1 MPLECIAWLGLNS
14 LLEFEGAEG
23 VAVSAMPLCIPWPHI
38 HNRTLCTQTPTLSR
52 TSSLHASVNS
62 ELKFNPPFH
71 LGLKNTN
78 ACKLANFV
86 LSLADQCAAH
96 LPLPPTHAKMEKC
109 LLPAQNPFLSS
120 FIVFLLLFRSLFG
133 FVFYFF
139 FCTLHIFLICN
150 LRTLLIFS
158 ILFVFLFVS
167 FIIFLFL
174 WQPSKTLRN
183 SATPSRV
190 FPSLCAVLSA
200 LTLSCPKCWKI
211 KIGANGIAKFIF
223 IGMPIKCAPNW

>member
-109 LLPAQNPFLSS
+109 MLPAQNPFLSS

-139 FCTLHIFLICN
+139 FLHTAHLFDLQLAHFVDFLVRFFIRF
-150 LRTLLIFS
+150 LYYFS
-158 ILFVFLFVS
+158 VS
-167 FIIFLFL
+167 L
-174 WQPSKTLRN
+174 T
-183 SATPSRV
+183 
-190 FPSLCAVLSA
+190 AVEDL
-200 LTLSCPKCWKI
+200 
-211 KIGANGIAKFIF
+211 AK
-223 IGMPIKCAPNW
+223 

>member
-1 MPLECIAWLGLNS
+1 M
-14 LLEFEGAEG
+14 
-23 VAVSAMPLCIPWPHI
+23 
-38 HNRTLCTQTPTLSR
+38 
-52 TSSLHASVNS
+52 NS

-120 FIVFLLLFRSLFG
+120 FIVFLLLFRSHFG

-158 ILFVFLFVS
+158 ISFVFLFVS

-174 WQPSKTLRN
+174 WQPSKTLIEIVQLP
-183 SATPSRV
+183 AE
-190 FPSLCAVLSA
+190 FSLFSVPFCLLWRCHAQNAGKLKLELMA
-200 LTLSCPKCWKI
+200 
-211 KIGANGIAKFIF
+211 
-223 IGMPIKCAPNW
+223 